1 MELTRRDALKLGLMG
16 VGSLFSPFGDVQPGL
31 AATGQCMSHAH
42 SDPPVLQPLQFSPQ
56 IDQFQ
61 RPFQRLQLLPAQ
73 AVGANLDGY
82 TISLRKTNV
91 NILPDKQT
99 EVWSFNDLL
108 PGPLI
113 RQRKGRPSVV
123 RLINLLQDETGQ
135 SIDSSIHLHG
145 MASLPQ
151 YDGYAEDL
159 IPYNHYKDYYYP
171 NDKATTL
178 WYHDHAIGHTSRN
191 VYMGLA
197 GMYIVDYE
205 ADDFYN
211 PQDRDLLPQGDYE
224 IPMIIQ
230 DKRFNPEGRLIFND
244 NAQRG
249 TYGDVMLVNGVP
261 WPRLEVSNRKYRFR
275 ILNGGTSRVL
285 RLGVQVQHDTKVEPL
300 DLIVVASDAGLLSE
314 PIYTKTLQLG
324 VAERYEVIIDFSKYA
339 GKEVFLVNPILP
351 SNGDGD
357 LRTTRILCFQVGSG
371 TQDNPPLPQRLGV
384 LTPIDTLRAEVKGP
398 TRTFRFDR
406 NGNRWVINGNVWD
419 VNRIDARVDP
429 CATEIWRFVNGGGGW
444 VHPVHVHL
452 GHFRLLSRNR
462 ALLQPYEQGMKD
474 TFYVG
479 EFETVEMIGRFGP
492 HEGKYMM
499 HCHNLVHE
507 DHDMM
512 TQFEVGHQGCDP
524 CSAPA
529 KPLPAPPTYDA
540 PPCIPPQECS
550 LSPGG

>member
-16 VGSLFSPFGDVQPGL
+16 IGSLFSPFGDAQSAL
-31 AATGQCMSHAH
+31 AATGRCVAH
-42 SDPPVLQPLQFSPQ
+42 DHQEPPVLRPFQFSPQ
-56 IDQFQ
+56 IDRFQ
-61 RPFQRLQLLPAQ
+61 RPFQPLQLLPAQ
-73 AVGANLDGY
+73 AVNSNLDGY
-82 TISLRKTNV
+82 TITLRKANV
-91 NILPDKQT
+91 NILPNKQT

-123 RLINLLQDETGQ
+123 RFINLLQDEKGQ

-159 IPYNHYKDYYYP
+159 IPWNHYKDYYYP

-178 WYHDHAIGHTSRN
+178 WYHDHAIGYTSRN

-197 GMYIVDYE
+197 GMYVVDYE

-211 PQDRDLLPQGDYE
+211 PSDRDLLPQGEYE

-230 DKRFNPEGRLIFND
+230 DKRLNPEGKLIFND
-244 NAQRG
+244 NAQRSA
-249 TYGDVMLVNGVP
+249 YGDVMLVNGVP

-285 RLGVQVQHDTKVEPL
+285 ALGAQVKRGSKVEAI
-300 DLIVVASDAGLLSE
+300 DLIVVASDAGLLSA
-314 PIYTKTLQLG
+314 PVATKTLQLG
-324 VAERYEVIIDFSKYA
+324 VAERYEVVIDFSQYA
-339 GKEVFLVNPILP
+339 GQEVFLVNPISP
-351 SNGDGD
+351 SNSDSD
-357 LRTTRILCFQVGSG
+357 LRTAEILCFQVSRKAA
-371 TQDNPPLPQRLGV
+371 DNPPLPQRLGI
-384 LTPIDTLRAEVKGP
+384 LTPIETLRSEVNGP

-406 NGNRWVINGNVWD
+406 NANQWVINGNVWD
-419 VNRIDARVDP
+419 VNRVDAKIKP

-452 GHFRLLSRNR
+452 GHFRLISRNR
-462 ALLQPYEQGMKD
+462 APLKAYEQGMKD
-474 TFYVG
+474 TFYVN
-479 EFETVEMIGRFGP
+479 ELETVEMIGRFGP

-512 TQFEVGHQGCDP
+512 TQFEVGTQGCDP

-529 KPLPAPPTYDA
+529 RPLPAPSTFDA
-540 PPCIPPQECS
+540 PPCIPPKECS
-550 LSPGG
+550 LPVT